1 MCNVITKRTRAL
13 SNDKSGQ
20 WYGKL
25 EVLYPTD
32 KCKNGSTIYV
42 CLCHVCGDQC
52 EVPAK
57 RLFVGGNTSCGCNRW
72 NRQHIGKDMV
82 GKRYGMLL
90 VESRAPNDK
99 ATWHWNCLCD
109 CGKRIVACGGELRK
123 GKKTHCG
130 CSSTR
135 GIRHS
140 SKQLKPGDRSGM
152 LTLVKEVRVTAK
164 TKTKDGTQ
172 PVWLCV
178 CDCGETTTVRS
189 NYLRES
195 NRHQRKSCGCLVD
208 IRRAERKGENH
219 PSYNPDLTDEQR
231 KHRAFDRDNYKW
243 TQAVLKRDECCQ
255 RCGTTDRLEAHHIY
269 PYAWHPN
276 LRKEPTNGIALCNDC
291 HRAYHHQHGRTKCNA
306 NQISNFIGRRIRVK
320 KDTKCNS

>member
-1 MCNVITKRTRAL
+1 MCNVIKKRTKPVR
-13 SNDKSGQ
+13 NDKSGQ
-20 WYGKL
+20 WYGNL

-32 KCKNGSTIYV
+32 KSTSGSTIYV

-72 NRQHIGKDMV
+72 NRQHLGKDMV

-99 ATWHWNCLCD
+99 ATWHWNCVCD
-109 CGKRIVACGGELRK
+109 CGKRIVACGAELRN
-123 GKKTHCG
+123 GSKTHCG
-130 CSSTR
+130 CSSQR
-135 GIRHS
+135 GIRINS
-140 SKQLKPGDRSGM
+140 QELKPGDRSGM

-172 PVWLCV
+172 PAWLCV
-178 CDCGETTTVRS
+178 CDCGQTTTVRS
-189 NYLRES
+189 NYLRKS
-195 NRHQRKSCGCLVD
+195 NRHQRKSCGCLIA
-208 IRRAERKGENH
+208 IRSAERKGANH
-219 PSYNPDLTDEQR
+219 PSYNPDLTDDQR
-231 KHRAFDRDNYKW
+231 QHRAFDRANYRW
-243 TQAVLKRDECCQ
+243 TRAVLKRDKSCQ
-255 RCGTTDRLEAHHIY
+255 RCGTTDRLHVHHIY

-276 LRKEPTNGIALCNDC
+276 LRTEPTNGIVLCNDC
-291 HRAYHHQHGRTKCNA
+291 HRAYHNRHGNKKCNA

-320 KDTKCNS
+320 RDNR